1 MKYYIIAGE
10 ASGDL
15 HGSNLMKGLKASDS
29 SAEFRFWG
37 GDLMAAEGGTLVRHY
52 KETAVVGFVEVLM
65 SLDKITKNLRL
76 CKKDLLDY
84 KPDVLILIDYPG
96 FNFRIAKFAKENN
109 IIVFYYI
116 SPKVWAWKESRVKNL
131 KRDVDRLFIIFPFE
145 IEYFK
150 KWGINAIYNG
160 NPLLDS
166 TAGHPVHKESEH
178 EFRKRNNLNEKPI
191 IGLLAGSR
199 VMEINYLLPR
209 MVKIEQ
215 NFPDYQF
222 LLAGAPSI
230 EKSIYNKHLKSS
242 NIKLLTGETYG
253 ILKHSKATVLSSGT
267 ASLEAALLDAP
278 QVVCY
283 GGNEISYRIAKLLVK
298 VKFISLV
305 NLILDRPVVKELI
318 QHECT
323 PDKITKELK
332 KLLGKGQR
340 EKLVKKYSKLRDLL
354 GGEGASVKVAK
365 SMIEEYNKI
374 VDSRRF
380 TKVID
385 TPIGLLKLICD
396 KDSLT
401 EVTYLQSKNNNLHND
416 NHPVLTEAEKQ
427 FMEYFANQRKSFDLP
442 VKPDGTEFQRKVWDE
457 LCKIPYGKVRSY
469 GEVAKLIGTKDAN
482 RAVGMACKMNPLLI
496 VVPCHRVLGAHNKLT
511 GFNIGIDKQ
520 SFLLEHE
527 KAYQSE
533 EQNLFN

>member
-1 MKYYIIAGE
+1 
-10 ASGDL
+10 
-15 HGSNLMKGLKASDS
+15 
-29 SAEFRFWG
+29 
-37 GDLMAAEGGTLVRHY
+37 
-52 KETAVVGFVEVLM
+52 
-65 SLDKITKNLRL
+65 
-76 CKKDLLDY
+76 
-84 KPDVLILIDYPG
+84 
-96 FNFRIAKFAKENN
+96 
-109 IIVFYYI
+109 
-116 SPKVWAWKESRVKNL
+116 
-131 KRDVDRLFIIFPFE
+131 
-145 IEYFK
+145 
-150 KWGINAIYNG
+150 
-160 NPLLDS
+160 
-166 TAGHPVHKESEH
+166 VHKESEK
-178 EFRKRNNLNEKPI
+178 EFRERNNLDERPI

-209 MVKIEQ
+209 MVKLEK

-230 EKSIYNKHLKSS
+230 DNSIYDKHLKSS

-318 QHECT
+318 QHDCT
-323 PDKITKELK
+323 PDNITKELK
-332 KLLGKGQR
+332 KLLSKGQR
-340 EKLVKKYSKLRDLL
+340 EKLVKKYSKLRDIL

-365 SMIEEYNKI
+365 SMIEEYNKM

-380 TKVID
+380 SKIID
-385 TPIGLLKLICD
+385 TPIGLLRLTCD

-416 NHPVLTEAEKQ
+416 IHPVLTEAEKQ
-427 FMEYFANQRKSFDLP
+427 FKDYFANQRKSFDLP
-442 VKPDGTEFQRKVWDE
+442 IKPDGTEFQRKVWEE
-457 LCKIPYGKVRSY
+457 LCRIPYGKVRSY

-511 GFNIGIDKQ
+511 GFNIGIDKK

>member
-1 MKYYIIAGE
+1 M
-10 ASGDL
+10 
-15 HGSNLMKGLKASDS
+15 
-29 SAEFRFWG
+29 
-37 GDLMAAEGGTLVRHY
+37 
-52 KETAVVGFVEVLM
+52 
-65 SLDKITKNLRL
+65 
-76 CKKDLLDY
+76 
-84 KPDVLILIDYPG
+84 
-96 FNFRIAKFAKENN
+96 
-109 IIVFYYI
+109 
-116 SPKVWAWKESRVKNL
+116 
-131 KRDVDRLFIIFPFE
+131 
-145 IEYFK
+145 
-150 KWGINAIYNG
+150 
-160 NPLLDS
+160 
-166 TAGHPVHKESEH
+166 
-178 EFRKRNNLNEKPI
+178 
-191 IGLLAGSR
+191 
-199 VMEINYLLPR
+199 
-209 MVKIEQ
+209 
-215 NFPDYQF
+215 
-222 LLAGAPSI
+222 
-230 EKSIYNKHLKSS
+230 
-242 NIKLLTGETYG
+242 
-253 ILKHSKATVLSSGT
+253 
-267 ASLEAALLDAP
+267 
-278 QVVCY
+278 
-283 GGNEISYRIAKLLVK
+283 
-298 VKFISLV
+298 
-305 NLILDRPVVKELI
+305 
-318 QHECT
+318 
-323 PDKITKELK
+323 ITKELK

-365 SMIEEYNKI
+365 SMIEEYNKM

-380 TKVID
+380 SKVID
-385 TPIGLLKLICD
+385 TPIGLLKLTCD

-511 GFNIGIDKQ
+511 GFNIGIDKK